1 MAMEI
6 HLGCPGFIS
15 DPRLWALLVPLG
27 ILSGQRP

>member
-6 HLGCPGFIS
+6 HLGCTGFIS

-27 ILSGQRP
+27 IVLGHRL